1 MTREAYHK
9 SLKELQD
16 ELLAMGE
23 MVAAAIKNSVESLKK
38 RDIEASKEIIKND
51 LLINK
56 KRFEIEEKCLLLIA
70 TQQPMAIDLRTIA
83 AILSVITDLE
93 RMADHAEGIA
103 RINVM
108 IGKESLVKKLVVMP
122 RMAEKG
128 LLMLERCLK
137 AFMGRDADAARA
149 ICDED
154 TEVDVMY
161 DQVYRELLLMMIEN
175 PKIIEGATYL
185 IWVAHNLE
193 RIADRVTNI
202 AERVVFMVTGK
213 MEEINVSKY

>member
-16 ELLAMGE
+16 ELLEMGD

-83 AILSVITDLE
+83 AILSVI
-93 RMADHAEGIA
+93 
-103 RINVM
+103 
-108 IGKESLVKKLVVMP
+108 
-122 RMAEKG
+122 
-128 LLMLERCLK
+128 
-137 AFMGRDADAARA
+137 
-149 ICDED
+149 
-154 TEVDVMY
+154 
-161 DQVYRELLLMMIEN
+161 
-175 PKIIEGATYL
+175 
-185 IWVAHNLE
+185 
-193 RIADRVTNI
+193 
-202 AERVVFMVTGK
+202 
-213 MEEINVSKY
+213 

>member
-1 MTREAYHK
+1 MKEPMRKEESKEKEQKRALNAKIENKPFTGQQLAEAGMSTGK
-9 SLKELQD
+9 RMPEKVD
-16 ELLAMGE
+16 ELINGLYEDLYAYYYWE
-23 MVAAAIKNSVESLKK
+23 FEEQHESEKL
-38 RDIEASKEIIKND
+38 SNG
-51 LLINK
+51 LLCSLD
-56 KRFEIEEKCLLLIA
+56 FLLLLA
-70 TQQPMAIDLRTIA
+70 HKYRSKVWLLRGM
-83 AILSVITDLE
+83 LGE
-93 RMADHAEGIA
+93 RLN
-103 RINVM
+103 R
-108 IGKESLVKKLVVMP
+108 P